1 MCRSHLP
8 FYLFLIYVMIL
19 CAQDPQRQ
27 GEPAGQLR
35 QEPVP
40 IQDRVRVRQVQSN
53 VSDEKKYF
61 FLHICMP
68 SAKNFFLLFKKYFN

>member
-1 MCRSHLP
+1 
-8 FYLFLIYVMIL
+8 MIL
-19 CAQDPQRQ
+19 CAQDPQRE

-40 IQDRVRVRQVQSN
+40 VQDGVRVRQVQSN

-61 FLHICMP
+61 FYIYVCLQL
-68 SAKNFFLLFKKYFN
+68 KTFFCDSKSILIYTTQLKFKIAN

>member
-1 MCRSHLP
+1 MKGHLP

-19 CAQDPQRQ
+19 CSQDPQRE

-40 IQDRVRVRQVQSN
+40 IQDGVRVRQVQSN
-53 VSDEKKYF
+53 VSDEKKIF
-61 FLHICMP
+61 FFTYMYAF
-68 SAKNFFLLFKKYFN
+68 S